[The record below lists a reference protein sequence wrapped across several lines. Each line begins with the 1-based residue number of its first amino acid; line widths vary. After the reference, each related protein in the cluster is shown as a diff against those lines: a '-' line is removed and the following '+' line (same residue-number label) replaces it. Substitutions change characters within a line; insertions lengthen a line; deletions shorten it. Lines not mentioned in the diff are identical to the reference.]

1 MQTIQRPPTGPSR
14 GQSPVRGVVLV
25 AVAVIL
31 GVFVLRA
38 MDNTSADVGSVNTD
52 ATDTTAADGEA
63 AATETTAPAVRTPAE
78 VILIVANASGVSQAA
93 ATKTEQLQAAGYQTA
108 PATNA
113 PADMELDATQIMPT
127 AGFEPEAAKLAGEL
141 GLPPESVQPLADPP
155 PVDLAGANILVLMG
169 TDVAGG

>member
-31 GVFVLRA
+31 GIFVLRA
-38 MDNTSADVGSVNTD
+38 MDNTSADVGSV
-52 ATDTTAADGEA
+52 ATNSTGTTAAGGGA
-63 AATETTAPAVRTPAE
+63 GTTATTAPVRAPAD
-78 VILIVANASGVSQAA
+78 VIVIVANASGVSGAA
-93 ATKTEQLQAAGYQTA
+93 GTKTQQLQAAGYQA
-108 PATNA
+108 VDPTNA
-113 PADMELDATQIMPT
+113 PPDMELDTTQIMPT
-127 AGFEPEAAKLAGEL
+127 AGFEAEAAKLAGEL
-141 GLPPESVQPLADPP
+141 GLQPESVQPLTDPP